1 MRTSPPRRTCGKPPV
16 ARRSGHPR
24 KPVDSAAMAGAGDA
38 GGGVLG
44 LFWAAFRRCRNG
56 MILVDDDR
64 RCVEVNNAFAQLMGY
79 KRSELIGRRY
89 HEFAVKPALPDEEWH
104 ELIRGRDFYVTRSL
118 RRADG
123 SHVSVELA
131 GHRETVTGRGLALI
145 VVLRRVGRSRG
156 VNGHDGAVDAA
167 LTGREL
173 EIVEMIA
180 LGLTGTEIATELHLS
195 HATVRTHVRNA
206 MNKLGVHSRA
216 QLVARALGDGIV
228 PAPPKA

>member
-1 MRTSPPRRTCGKPPV
+1 M
-16 ARRSGHPR
+16 A
-24 KPVDSAAMAGAGDA
+24 AGANGA
-38 GGGVLG
+38 TGLPG

-64 RCVEVNNAFAQLMGY
+64 RCVEVNDAFVQLMGY
-79 KRSELIGRRY
+79 KREELIGHRY
-89 HEFAVKPALPDEEWH
+89 HEFAVKPPLSDEAWL
-104 ELIRGRDFYVTRSL
+104 ELTRGSDFYATREL

-123 SHVSVELA
+123 RHVSVELA
-131 GHRETVTGRGLALI
+131 GHRETVTGRDLILI
-145 VVLRRVGRSRG
+145 VVLRRLRGSRG
-156 VNGHDGAVDAA
+156 SDGQDRGSDAT

-180 LGLTGTEIATELHLS
+180 LGLTGPEIASELHVT

-216 QLVARALGDGIV
+216 QLVARSVGDGIM
-228 PAPPKA
+228 PPPRKG